1 MTGDVLPCF
10 DGSSVSL
17 PENGAVVITVPA
29 SLARASKHGV
39 ILGSQVGTA
48 FSYVMGLLASWL
60 VMLGLQLF
68 AAVLM
73 LLTLL

>member
-10 DGSSVSL
+10 DGSSITL

-29 SLARASKHGV
+29 SLARASRHGV

-48 FSYVMGLLASWL
+48 GFFFGYINLLIL
-60 VMLGLQLF
+60 
-68 AAVLM
+68 
-73 LLTLL
+73 